1 MGEIGIEKILLL
13 LLIILLLFGAKR
25 LPEFGRSLG
34 KGIREFKGSLSGV
47 KDAINDAPQQDQVN
61 AGRADTTN
69 ASNTTAPARS
79 DTAADQTREP
89 RRLIG

>member
-13 LLIILLLFGAKR
+13 LVIVLLLFGAKR

-47 KDAINDAPQQDQVN
+47 KDAINEAPQQDKVSE
-61 AGRADTTN
+61 GRADT
-69 ASNTTAPARS
+69 ASTPARS
-79 DTAADQTREP
+79 ESAEQEP

>member
-1 MGEIGIEKILLL
+1 MGELGPEKIILI

-25 LPEFGRSLG
+25 LPELGRSLG

-47 KDAINDAPQQDQVN
+47 NEAINEPAKQDRVGE
-61 AGRADTTN
+61 GRAADP
-69 ASNTTAPARS
+69 APSANEP
-79 DTAADQTREP
+79 AKEP

>member
-47 KDAINDAPQQDQVN
+47 KDAINEAPQQDKVKE
-61 AGRADTTN
+61 GGDTNPPVRTD
-69 ASNTTAPARS
+69 S
-79 DTAADQTREP
+79 DQETREP

>member
-47 KDAINDAPQQDQVN
+47 KDAINDAPQQDRVQE
-61 AGRADTTN
+61 ARADATP
-69 ASNTTAPARS
+69 PART
-79 DTAADQTREP
+79 DGDPQTREP

>member
-47 KDAINDAPQQDQVN
+47 KEAINEAPQQDQVN
-61 AGRADTTN
+61 AGRADT
-69 ASNTTAPARS
+69 SNTTASTRS
-79 DTAADQTREP
+79 ETAGDQTTGEP

>member
-1 MGEIGIEKILLL
+1 MGDIGIEKILLL

-47 KDAINDAPQQDQVN
+47 KDAINDAPPQDRVDQ
-61 AGRADTTN
+61 GRADANSTN
-69 ASNTTAPARS
+69 NTPARS
-79 DTAADQTREP
+79 DSTDPQTREP

>member
-1 MGEIGIEKILLL
+1 MGDIGIEKILLL

-47 KDAINDAPQQDQVN
+47 KEAINEAPEQDRVN
-61 AGRADTTN
+61 QGRAD
-69 ASNTTAPARS
+69 ASPPARS
-79 DTAADQTREP
+79 DSDPQTREP